1 VATRSIRVWRI
12 SVPRTERGPQCNR
25 IRFLF
30 LERRDIGV
38 ELGCKR
44 AVAVADIF
52 SRHYGLYDGRLLDGS
67 KCEARDYRYYRV
79 AEAPRRRDMDLT
91 LKY

>member
-1 VATRSIRVWRI
+1 VATRSIRVWRT

-25 IRFLF
+25 IRLLV

-44 AVAVADIF
+44 AAVADIF
-52 SRHYGLYDGRLLDGS
+52 PRHYGLYGGRLLDGS
-67 KCEARDYRYYRV
+67 KCEAQDYRFYRV
-79 AEAPRRRDMDLT
+79 AEAPRRRDMDPT